1 MDLIRGIKNIK
12 PEHQGC
18 VLSIGN
24 FDGVHRGHQAVLQQL
39 LLKAAEFAV
48 PATVMTFEP
57 QPLELFLGENSPA
70 RLSRLRDKFRRLEQ
84 FGLDRLLCVR
94 FSRHFAAMDANQFIE
109 QVLVNKLGVKFLVV
123 GDDFHF
129 GYRRQGNFEL
139 LQQAGKKYGFD
150 VIATQSLLHGSTR
163 VSSTQIRDAL
173 AAGQLQHAERLLGR
187 PYSISGRVA
196 HGQKLGRTIGV
207 PTANIWLK
215 RLVTPVKGVY
225 AVEIRGMEQATYRG
239 IANIGTR
246 PTLNGERQQLEVHI
260 FDYSGDLYGRQLE
273 VVLKQKIRDER
284 KFENFAAL
292 KQQIELD
299 VGQARDYHGLA
310 V

>member
-1 MDLIRGIKNIK
+1 MELIRGIQNIR

-24 FDGVHRGHQAVLQQL
+24 FDGVHLGHRAVLQQL
-39 LLKAAEFAV
+39 LVKAEQFAV

-70 RLSRLRDKFRRLEQ
+70 RLSRLRDKFRCLQ
-84 FGLDRLLCVR
+84 QVGLARLLCVR
-94 FSRHFAAMDANQFIE
+94 FSRQFAAMDANQFIE
-109 QVLVNKLGVKFLVV
+109 QILVNKLGVKFLVV

-139 LQQAGKKYGFD
+139 LRQAGQRFGFD
-150 VIATQSLLHGSTR
+150 VIATQSLLHGETR

-173 AAGQLQHAERLLGR
+173 AAGQLHQAQQLLGR

-225 AVEIRGMEQATYRG
+225 AVDIKGAGSATYHG

-260 FDYSGDLYGRQLE
+260 FDFNGDLYGRQLE

-284 KFENFAAL
+284 RFENFAAL
-292 KQQIELD
+292 QQQIELD
-299 VGQARDYHGLA
+299 IGQARDFHQLA
-310 V
+310 I

>member
-1 MDLIRGIKNIK
+1 MELIRGITNIK

-24 FDGVHRGHQAVLQQL
+24 FDGVHLGHQAVLQQL
-39 LLKAAEFAV
+39 LIKATEFAV

-70 RLSRLRDKFRRLEQ
+70 RLSRLRDKFRRLDQ
-84 FGLDRLLCVR
+84 FGLDRLLCLR
-94 FSRHFAAMDANQFIE
+94 FSRHFAALDANQFIE
-109 QVLVNKLGVKFLVV
+109 EILVKKLGVKFLVV

-139 LQQAGKKYGFD
+139 LQAAGKQFGFD

-173 AAGQLQHAERLLGR
+173 AAGQLQQAERLLGR

-215 RLVTPVKGVY
+215 SLVTPVKGVY
-225 AVEIRGMEQATYRG
+225 AVAIKGIDLRTYHG

-260 FDYSGDLYGRQLE
+260 FDFNGDLYGRQLE
-273 VVLKQKIRDER
+273 VVLQQKLRDER

-292 KQQIELD
+292 KQQIERD
-299 VGQARDYHGLA
+299 VSHAREFHGLTA
-310 V
+310 

>member
-225 AVEIRGMEQATYRG
+225 AVEIKGIAQATYSG